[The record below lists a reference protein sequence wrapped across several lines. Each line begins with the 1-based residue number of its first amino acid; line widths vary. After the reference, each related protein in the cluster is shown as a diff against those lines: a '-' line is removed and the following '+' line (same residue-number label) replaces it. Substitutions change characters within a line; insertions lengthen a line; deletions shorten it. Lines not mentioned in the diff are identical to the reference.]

1 MYCQELKNGKVRFFE
16 TYIDPMTMVRKTT
29 SVTMD
34 KNTSQS
40 RKAAQTAL
48 SVKIDKLTRIST
60 PESKT
65 TLSELLRAYSD
76 GIKGTVRPQT
86 ANRNMGTLKKTVKM
100 LGPKTQVNKLT
111 ARYVTEKFA
120 KWDAKP
126 VSKNERMSRFKTF
139 IRWGYRMDY
148 VNNIDWLEKLPKYED
163 SKKGRRELK
172 YLEKDEIEKLLDAMT
187 VTYHKNVTRFGLLT
201 GMRIGEILALKTEN
215 VDLDERMIHVVETKS
230 CQTGEDGPTKTDGST
245 RDVFIQNELME
256 LIKEITPGEK
266 YFFEHDGH
274 YIEYPAYNKYLEET
288 SEKAIN
294 RKISSHY
301 LRHTHTSLLAAQ
313 RVDLETISRRLGH
326 SSSDMT
332 KAIYLHITKELREK
346 DQAVL
351 DSINLI

>member
-1 MYCQELKNGKVRFFE
+1 MYSQELPNGKVRFFE

-29 SVTMD
+29 SVTMPKD
-34 KNTSQS
+34 TQQT
-40 RKAAQTAL
+40 RKTAQTAL
-48 SVKIDKLTRIST
+48 SVKIDKLTRISS

-65 TLSELLRAYSD
+65 TLSELLRAYES
-76 GIKGTVRPQT
+76 GIQGTVRPQT
-86 ANRNMGTLKKTVKM
+86 ANRNMGTLKKTVEM
-100 LGPKTQVNKLT
+100 LGPKTQVNKLN

-163 SKKGRRELK
+163 SRKGRRELK
-172 YLEKDEIEKLLDAMT
+172 YLEKDEAEKLLAAMT
-187 VTYHKNVTRFGLLT
+187 VPYHRNITKFGLLT

-274 YIEYPAYNKYLEET
+274 YIEYAASDKRFSSLFYRVFHGFMRKY
-288 SEKAIN
+288 
-294 RKISSHY
+294 
-301 LRHTHTSLLAAQ
+301 SLYRPIL
-313 RVDLETISRRLGH
+313 TNICS
-326 SSSDMT
+326 T
-332 KAIYLHITKELREK
+332 FFLREK
-346 DQAVL
+346 RPPRRQDRGARQKGKRYEKGVVNGL
-351 DSINLI
+351 LG